1 MSLAE
6 GFAGTAFKAVATRR
20 AAGHGWV
27 ATASS
32 PMSRSSSRLGT
43 ACPCNPV
50 LLRMSRQP

>member
-43 ACPCNPV
+43 ACRCNPV